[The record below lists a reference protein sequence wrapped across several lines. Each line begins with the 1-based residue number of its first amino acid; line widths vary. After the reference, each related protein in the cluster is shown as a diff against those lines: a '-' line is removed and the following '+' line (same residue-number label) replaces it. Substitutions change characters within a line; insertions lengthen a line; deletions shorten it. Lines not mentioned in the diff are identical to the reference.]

1 MAAVVVASLAVVMVL
16 SAVFEDVALRDMR
29 RRRDRR
35 RAELPAE

>member
-1 MAAVVVASLAVVMVL
+1 VSALVVASIAVVMVL
-16 SAVFEDVALRDMR
+16 SAVFEEVALRDIR